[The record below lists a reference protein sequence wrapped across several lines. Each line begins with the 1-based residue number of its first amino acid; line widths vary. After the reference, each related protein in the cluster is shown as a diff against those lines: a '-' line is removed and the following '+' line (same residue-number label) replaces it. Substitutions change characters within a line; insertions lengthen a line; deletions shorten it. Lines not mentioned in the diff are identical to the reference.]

1 MSSLSRLLIFAENLE
16 DFLYKQ
22 LKFNNMKQ
30 CLLVITLLF
39 ITGFHS
45 IAQTELAIKDAD
57 LEGNK
62 TYNWTKDNV
71 YVLDGFVFLEEGGV
85 LNIEAGTV
93 IKAKGRAEVTTG
105 DRTSALII
113 ARGGK
118 INAVGTA
125 SAPIIFTST
134 QDDVNDDTDLGLNDR
149 GLWGGLIILG
159 NGKIAEN
166 SGEDLIEGLPSS
178 ESRAFYGG
186 NNNNEDSGILNY
198 VSIRHGGDELEQ
210 DKEINGL
217 TLAGVGSATKI
228 DFVEVVSNLDDGI
241 EIFGGAVNVKHA
253 VIAYCGDECFDYDES
268 WAGRGQFWF
277 ALIGMDRG
285 DQAGEHDG
293 SEADDE
299 NDFTSVP
306 KIYNATYI
314 GPGEENV
321 DVKAPRVLHFKSRG
335 TGIYGN
341 SIFTGFAKA
350 GLQVEDKPAGEG
362 ADSYSLM
369 KEGKLKVLN
378 TIWYSEG
385 WKDVDDIIQIDE
397 NAENLEATEL
407 KEAFGGEWANTIEN
421 PFLSKIGR
429 GSFQYI
435 TKILG
440 DNDLN
445 PLPQL
450 GGAAYSNLVA
460 IPSENDGDV
469 QFFEAVDYKGAF
481 GQDNW
486 AMGWTALHSLKF
498 FDDGTTGINTIDQ
511 ITQINLSPNPA
522 TNRTTLNFEL
532 EDNLDMTVGIFDQ
545 AGKLIRVIG
554 TERFLM
560 GWNELSIQVDGLNAG
575 IYFVRL
581 QNENKNVSLKLLV
594 K

>member
-1 MSSLSRLLIFAENLE
+1 
-16 DFLYKQ
+16 
-22 LKFNNMKQ
+22 MKQ
-30 CLLVITLLF
+30 ILLAITLF
-39 ITGFHS
+39 ITGFNAS
-45 IAQTELAIKDAD
+45 AQTEIEIKDAD
-57 LEGNK
+57 LEGDK
-62 TYNWTKDNV
+62 TYNWTNDNV
-71 YVLDGFVFLEEGGV
+71 YVLDGFVFLEQGGV

-93 IKAKGRAEVTTG
+93 IKAKGRAEVSTG

-118 INAVGTA
+118 INAIGTA
-125 SAPIIFTST
+125 SAPVIFTSI
-134 QDDVNDDTDLGLNDR
+134 QDNVNDPTDLGLNDR

-159 NGKIAEN
+159 KGTIAEN

-186 NNNNEDSGILNY
+186 NINEDDSGILNY
-198 VSIRHGGDELEQ
+198 VSIRHGGDEIEQ

-217 TLAGVGSATKI
+217 TLAGVGSSTEI

-241 EIFGGAVNVKHA
+241 EFFGGTVNVKHA

-277 ALIGMDRG
+277 GLIGIDIG

-299 NDFTSVP
+299 NDFVSIP

-314 GPGEENV
+314 GPGDENV

-350 GLQVEDKPAGEG
+350 GLQVEDRPESEGE
-362 ADSYSLM
+362 DSYSLM
-369 KEGKLKVLN
+369 LEGKLKVLN
-378 TIWYSEG
+378 TIWYSKS
-385 WKDVDDIIQIDE
+385 WNDVNDLIQVDE
-397 NAENLEATEL
+397 IAEHSESNEL
-407 KEAFGGEWANTIEN
+407 MDVFSGEWANTLEDPALN
-421 PFLSKIGR
+421 SIGR
-429 GSFQYI
+429 GSYQNI

-440 DNDLN
+440 DVDLDPR
-445 PLPQL
+445 PLD
-450 GGAAYSNLVA
+450 GGAAYSNLGAV
-460 IPSENDGDV
+460 PSENVRDV
-469 QFFEAVDYKGAF
+469 LFFEAVDYKGAF
-481 GQDNW
+481 GENNW
-486 AMGWTALHSLKF
+486 ALGWTALHSMKF
-498 FDDGTTGINTIDQ
+498 FDDTDQTTIGINTIDQ
-511 ITQINLSPNPA
+511 IKQINLSPNPA
-522 TNRTTLNFEL
+522 TNKTTLNFEL

-545 AGKLIRVIG
+545 TGKLIRFVGSESFSI
-554 TERFLM
+554 
-560 GWNELSIQVDGLNAG
+560 GWNELTIQVDGISAG

-581 QNENKNVSLKLLV
+581 QNKNKNTSLKLLV